1 MFWNFRMYRMKDEQK
16 KNKKMM
22 VELKLGFLT
31 CYSDKKKKKKK
42 KKKEMENWIFEPT
55 QITLSII

>member
-1 MFWNFRMYRMKDEQK
+1 
-16 KNKKMM
+16 M